1 MGISRK
7 TAPPSQLYAFCTWNG
22 PRPDTLRLLYHNQI
36 SIGCFSVE
44 FKWKFTFYSRNT
56 FAHWYGCETRS
67 HTAAHSNLNMWAAA
81 PEILPLDRSPRGR
94 DSAAFKDSCHYCHRI
109 IAPFPG
115 LTWPCP
121 DRRILSGVLT
131 EKLLQVIF
139 HRADTGNGKV
149 LNENL
154 CHMRAEESRQSRT
167 EMDIFDAQ
175 I

>member
-81 PEILPLDRSPRGR
+81 PEILPLDRSLCGR

-109 IAPFPG
+109 IAPFPR

-121 DRRILSGVLT
+121 DRRSGAISFYQAFSPKNCFRSSSTVPIPAIPKFST
-131 EKLLQVIF
+131 
-139 HRADTGNGKV
+139 
-149 LNENL
+149 
-154 CHMRAEESRQSRT
+154 RT
-167 EMDIFDAQ
+167 FAT
-175 I
+175 